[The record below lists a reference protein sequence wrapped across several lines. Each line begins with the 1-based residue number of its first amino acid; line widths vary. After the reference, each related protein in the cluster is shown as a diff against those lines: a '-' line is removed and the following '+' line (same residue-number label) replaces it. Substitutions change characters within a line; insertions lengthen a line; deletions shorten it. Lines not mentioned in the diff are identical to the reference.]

1 MGSEKEN
8 FPHRD
13 LLNTSSLY
21 CDVVINFCARESIR
35 RVHHWIYTITMSI
48 PGGPQSADQG
58 SGWFLHV
65 PYFPSKFWS
74 KIEVPQIQQKRWE
87 WICAPSRQGRFW
99 EIYPWRL
106 RDFLRL
112 KRFPEREARWKS
124 QGSREILRDIP
135 RQLVCTLRPEGKA
148 RENGRYVNF
157 SPAGGLSKQ
166 LLYSTTTPTI
176 FIFIFPHHTHPQY
189 LYLYLQGVF
198 FSLVPP

>member
-74 KIEVPQIQQKRWE
+74 KDRSSANPTETMRMNLCSIKTREVLGNLSLTSERFSETQEI
-87 WICAPSRQGRFW
+87 SRARSPM
-99 EIYPWRL
+99 EISRVERNLERYP
-106 RDFLRL
+106 
-112 KRFPEREARWKS
+112 EAV
-124 QGSREILRDIP
+124 
-135 RQLVCTLRPEGKA
+135 VCTLRPEGKA

-157 SPAGGLSKQ
+157 SQAGGLSKQ